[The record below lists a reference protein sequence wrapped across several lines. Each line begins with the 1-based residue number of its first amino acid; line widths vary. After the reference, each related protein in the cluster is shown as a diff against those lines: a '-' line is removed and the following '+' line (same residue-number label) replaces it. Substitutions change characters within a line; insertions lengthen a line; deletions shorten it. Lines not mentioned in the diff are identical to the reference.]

1 MPGTHAAGKAPA
13 IRSNLMN
20 PRDSLIALLQR
31 AYSGELAAAYA
42 YAGHWRATR
51 DGATRR
57 RIAEIEQ
64 EELHHRAC
72 VGAML
77 AQLDAAP
84 DSKQERRAT
93 IIGKTLGALCHVS
106 GKLAPAWGAGKL
118 ERKNIVEYENAARVA
133 AQAGL
138 DQFIDDLLAMAEVE
152 WEHELFFRQAVLGRR
167 LGRLLPIWSAP
178 PPKAEIRASFERDRA
193 HDAAA

>member
-1 MPGTHAAGKAPA
+1 MP
-13 IRSNLMN
+13 
-20 PRDSLIALLQR
+20 PRESLISLLQL

-51 DGATRR
+51 DEAIRT

-77 AQLDAAP
+77 TQLGAAP
-84 DSKQERRAT
+84 DPKRERRAT
-93 IIGKTLGALCHVS
+93 AIGKTLGALCHVS
-106 GKLAPAWGAGKL
+106 GSLAPLWGAGKL
-118 ERKNIVEYENAARVA
+118 ERKNIVEYENAARFA

-138 DQFIDDLLAMAEVE
+138 DQFIDELLTMAEVE
-152 WEHELFFRQAVLGRR
+152 WEHELFFREAVLRTR

-178 PPKAEIRASFERDRA
+178 PPKSEIRASFERDRL
-193 HDAAA
+193 HPAAA